1 MGDLPL
7 ARREYA
13 VRLADFTAGLRA
25 VTDVLDPSA
34 GWFAAFGRRAAVDL
48 GDWLEGRTLPP
59 WDAVADLLQ
68 DLAVLRGPLESERAG
83 RALRGLYEAAVRV
96 EDAAPDGRE
105 ALEERAAELDRA
117 ERRVRLRQ
125 RQLAVAEEEALR
137 AGHAGDAERYAALR
151 LWSQDDEERVVAR
164 RAEVR
169 ARLAALGGPAGSTAT
184 GTGFRPPLPLPAPAD
199 APEPARK
206 ARRARGGAR
215 FAGVQPEPGAAG
227 AAPTPPPPAR
237 GARAIPDPAPAPA
250 AAPVA
255 PVQATGDDTPAA
267 TPLPGGSR
275 FAGALR
281 ESRAE
286 RKARAE
292 RLTAEERRAAL
303 AAAGQLHRLREDGHS
318 GAAHVLLSEAAQGP
332 AGRLPVLA
340 AELERLGMASDV
352 ATLLW
357 EAASLPPGPLA
368 AAAEALAAAGR
379 EADCGRLLRQGAAR
393 PAPEAGS
400 IAAELWSAGRAG
412 EAVTLLS
419 ALVRA
424 RPAEEAARA
433 AEGAPD
439 VVVPLL
445 LDAARS
451 VSPHHHYAV
460 NSELRRAG
468 VA

>member
-1 MGDLPL
+1 M
-7 ARREYA
+7 
-13 VRLADFTAGLRA
+13 VRLADFTAGLLA
-25 VTDVLDPSA
+25 VTEALDPGA
-34 GWFAAFGRRAAVDL
+34 GWFAAFGRRAPAEL
-48 GDWLEGRTLPP
+48 ADWLAGRALPP
-59 WDAVADLLQ
+59 WDVVADLLQ
-68 DLAVLRGPLESERAG
+68 DLAVLRSPSAAERAG
-83 RALRGLYEAAVRV
+83 QALRGLYEAAVRAG
-96 EDAAPDGRE
+96 DALPDGPA
-105 ALEERAAELDRA
+105 ALAARAAELDRA
-117 ERRVRLRQ
+117 GRRVVLRQ
-125 RQLAVAEEEALR
+125 RQLAVAEEAARR
-137 AGHAGDAERYAALR
+137 AGRTGEAERCAALR

-169 ARLAALGGPAGSTAT
+169 ARLAAGAGPSFTHA
-184 GTGFRPPLPLPAPAD
+184 PPVDVPAPA
-199 APEPARK
+199 RG

-215 FAGVQPEPGAAG
+215 FAGVEPVPEPLD
-227 AAPTPPPPAR
+227 AAPPTLPPAR
-237 GARAIPDPAPAPA
+237 GARAIPVPDAAAVPAPGPEAA
-250 AAPVA
+250 AAP
-255 PVQATGDDTPAA
+255 P
-267 TPLPGGSR
+267 PGGSR

-286 RKARAE
+286 RRARAE
-292 RLTAEERRAAL
+292 RLSAEERRAAV
-303 AAAGQLHRLREDGHS
+303 AAAGRLHRLREDGQS
-318 GAAHVLLSEAAQGP
+318 GPAHVLLSEAAHGP
-332 AGRLPVLA
+332 AERLPVLA

-379 EADCGRLLRQGAAR
+379 ERDCGQLLRQGAAR

-424 RPAEEAARA
+424 RPAEEAVRA

>member
-1 MGDLPL
+1 MGDVPL
-7 ARREYA
+7 ARREHA
-13 VRLADFTAGLRA
+13 VRPADFTAGLLA
-25 VTDVLDPSA
+25 VTEALDPGA
-34 GWFAAFGRRAAVDL
+34 GWLAAFGRRAPAEL
-48 GDWLEGRTLPP
+48 ADWLAGRALPP
-59 WDAVADLLQ
+59 WDVVADLLQ
-68 DLAVLRGPLESERAG
+68 DLAVARGPLAAERAG
-83 RALRGLYEAAVRV
+83 HALRGLYEAVVRA
-96 EDAAPDGRE
+96 EDAVPGGRA
-105 ALEERAAELDRA
+105 ALEARAAELDRA
-117 ERRVRLRQ
+117 GRRVVLRQ
-125 RQLAVAEEEALR
+125 RRLAVAEEAARL
-137 AGHAGDAERYAALR
+137 AGRTAEAERCAALR

-169 ARLAALGGPAGSTAT
+169 ARLAAGAGPSGRTASGAGFTPA
-184 GTGFRPPLPLPAPAD
+184 PPVDAPAPA
-199 APEPARK
+199 RG

-215 FAGVQPEPGAAG
+215 FAGVEPSPEPV
-227 AAPTPPPPAR
+227 
-237 GARAIPDPAPAPA
+237 GARAIPVPDAAAVPAPGPERATAP
-250 AAPVA
+250 P
-255 PVQATGDDTPAA
+255 
-267 TPLPGGSR
+267 PGGSR

-286 RKARAE
+286 RRARAE
-292 RLTAEERRAAL
+292 RLSAEERRAAA
-303 AAAGQLHRLREDGHS
+303 AAAGRLHRLREDGQS
-318 GAAHVLLSEAAQGP
+318 GPAHVLLSEAAHGP

-379 EADCGRLLRQGAAR
+379 ERDCGQLLRQGAAR

-424 RPAEEAARA
+424 RPAEEAVRA

-451 VSPHHHYAV
+451 VSPHHHHAV